1 MADKRSK
8 PGNGTGRTP
17 TYQTAYHGGDK
28 TNPLSSLAR
37 IIVEKFDKRRVP
49 ETTIDTIPFDQIYP
63 DGLCRIGNTFYS
75 RMVQF
80 YDINYQL
87 AQNDEKQHEFCME
100 KTKKLWGEII
110 VGVGGQK
117 IEWCYTDV
125 LYSFKSMYLL
135 GIKAKY
141 PELVEVCGHTIRPQ
155 NRKSPRELACSED
168 FILSCVDKCREL
180 NNYQGLQQF
189 IDVCETV
196 GNVIPVWPGGNVYR
210 GQFCCYDCPDIY
222 FNNEKIRD
230 HAVAFYY
237 KYSNSYMCGDDAII
251 AGIYNNMSVKNLINM
266 DKDEYENYIE
276 HAINVIKWRTEKIE

>member
-1 MADKRSK
+1 MA
-8 PGNGTGRTP
+8 
-17 TYQTAYHGGDK
+17 Y
-28 TNPLSSLAR
+28 
-37 IIVEKFDKRRVP
+37 
-49 ETTIDTIPFDQIYP
+49 
-63 DGLCRIGNTFYS
+63 
-75 RMVQF
+75 
-80 YDINYQL
+80 
-87 AQNDEKQHEFCME
+87 
-100 KTKKLWGEII
+100 
-110 VGVGGQK
+110 
-117 IEWCYTDV
+117 
-125 LYSFKSMYLL
+125 
-135 GIKAKY
+135 
-141 PELVEVCGHTIRPQ
+141 
-155 NRKSPRELACSED
+155 SED

-230 HAVAFYY
+230 HALAFYN

-251 AGIYNNMSVKNLINM
+251 AGIYKNMSVKSLINM